1 MIESCR
7 SMASVEHQKTAP
19 RRDEDE
25 GVGSE
30 LFRGRL
36 LVLAATL
43 TGMLSCL
50 PLWLNTRDYPVVP
63 LAPWWPQL
71 SPTGGMVFLVL
82 LFGAL
87 IGAVWRYR
95 AATLCFLAG
104 SLFLYCGDQ
113 NRGQPWFYLYWV
125 LLFFLLAKEKTALA
139 AARCVVALVYLWAG
153 VQKLNATFFAVMPN
167 WFAGPAQDWGLP
179 EFMVAGLRSAI
190 WVTPFLE
197 VFIGVGVWFSRTRLW
212 AVGTALLMHGAS
224 LLFLGPLG
232 HNVNVV
238 VWPWN
243 LAMAAL
249 VWVLFGGESNSGWRE
264 TFRIL
269 RLTPVVAAGLAV
281 FALLPALS
289 YSGRWDSYFS
299 FALYS
304 ANLARADVYLTESFR
319 DQLPE
324 KRRRFV
330 SAVENPDP
338 NFQKPFVFEHLK
350 WGAEVLGVPPISEP
364 RAFAVMFREFSAAA
378 KGAEDCHMIVG
389 TREGRALLIV
399 PGAPPQVIS
408 P

>member
-1 MIESCR
+1 
-7 SMASVEHQKTAP
+7 MASVENQKTAS
-19 RRDEDE
+19 RRNEGED
-25 GVGSE
+25 VGSE
-30 LFRGRL
+30 LFRVRL

-63 LAPWWPQL
+63 IASWWPQL
-71 SPTGGMVFLVL
+71 PPSAGMVFLGL
-82 LFGAL
+82 LFIMLVGAM
-87 IGAVWRYR
+87 WRYR
-95 AATLCFLAG
+95 AATLGFLAG
-104 SLFLYCGDQ
+104 SLFLYFGDQ

-125 LLFFLLAKEKTALA
+125 LLGFLLAKEKTALA
-139 AARCVVALVYLWAG
+139 SARCVVALVYLWAG

-167 WFAGPAQDWGLP
+167 WFASPAQDWGLP
-179 EFMVAGLRSAI
+179 EFMVAGLRGAI
-190 WVTPFLE
+190 WLTPFLE
-197 VFIGVGVWFSRTRLW
+197 IFIGVGVWFSRTRRW
-212 AVGTALLMHGAS
+212 AVGMALLMHGAS

-249 VWVLFGGESNSGWRE
+249 VWVLFGGRSNSDRRE
-264 TFRIL
+264 TFRTL
-269 RLTPVVAAGLAV
+269 RLAPVVAVGLAV
-281 FALLPALS
+281 FALLPVLS

-299 FALYS
+299 FSLYS

-319 DQLPE
+319 DRLPPE
-324 KRRRFV
+324 RRRFV

-364 RAFAVMFREFSAAA
+364 RAFAVMFQEFSEAA

-389 TREGRALLIV
+389 TRDGRAILFV
-399 PGAPPQVIS
+399 PGAAPQVIS

>member
-1 MIESCR
+1 
-7 SMASVEHQKTAP
+7 MASVENQKTAL
-19 RRDEDE
+19 RRDEAE
-25 GVGSE
+25 GEGIE
-30 LFRGRL
+30 LFRIRL

-63 LAPWWPQL
+63 MAPWWPQL
-71 SPTGGMVFLVL
+71 PPAAGIVFLVL

-95 AATLCFLAG
+95 VAVVCFLAG
-104 SLFLYCGDQ
+104 SLFLYWGDQ

-125 LLFFLLAKEKTALA
+125 LLGFLLAKERTALA
-139 AARCVVALVYLWAG
+139 AARSVVALVYLWAG

-167 WFAGPAQDWGLP
+167 WFASPAREWGLP
-179 EFMVAGLRSAI
+179 EPVMTVFQGAI
-190 WVTPFLE
+190 WLTPFLE
-197 VFIGVGVWFSRTRLW
+197 IFIGVGVWFSRTRRW
-212 AVGTALLMHGAS
+212 AVGTALLLHGAS

-249 VWVLFGGESNSGWRE
+249 VWELFAGNTISVWRE
-264 TFRIL
+264 TYRAL
-269 RLTPVVAAGLAV
+269 RPAPVVATGLAV
-281 FALLPALS
+281 FALLPGLS

-324 KRRRFV
+324 ARRRFV

-364 RAFAVMFREFSAAA
+364 RAFAVMFREFSGAA
-378 KGAEDCHMIVG
+378 KGAEDCHMIMG
-389 TREGRALLIV
+389 TRDGRAILVV
-399 PGAPPQVIS
+399 PGAAPQVIS